1 MPELKI
7 SANAASGFHKKTPD
21 KCKYIRSNE
30 KEEALMAVG
39 HTFVIRSARHSNM
52 NQMLRD
58 NKQHNLPQ
66 TIEKVL
72 KQNCVIRTIP
82 ANKRNL
88 ASLPEVIHV
97 QFLVWRTCHLT
108 QTPNVPI

>member
-1 MPELKI
+1 MPMSTFCTLL
-7 SANAASGFHKKTPD
+7 TQ
-21 KCKYIRSNE
+21 
-30 KEEALMAVG
+30 LMAVG

-97 QFLVWRTCHLT
+97 QFLVWRTYNLSPNNT
-108 QTPNVPI
+108 QCPHI